1 MMLSQNVPMLRPRV
15 GKPLARSALLVV
27 ALMPVVAGCGDDGP
41 KANPN
46 AQPSEV
52 VQTLA
57 ITLDAAASPQT
68 YELKRG
74 KLTYLNVT
82 SPEAGELSVTG
93 HDATARVEAG
103 KSNSLIFSANDEG
116 TFDLLFRGTGSERTV
131 AKLRFS

>member
-1 MMLSQNVPMLRPRV
+1 MTFSQKTTLRARI
-15 GKPLARSALLVV
+15 GQPLARVALLVG
-27 ALMPVVAGCGDDGP
+27 ALIPAVAGCGDDGP

-57 ITLDAAASPQT
+57 ITLDGAASPQT

-74 KLTYLNVT
+74 KLTYLNVS
-82 SPEAGELSVTG
+82 SPEAGELNLTG
-93 HDATARVEAG
+93 HNATARVEAG
-103 KSNSLIFSANDEG
+103 KSNSLIFSANNEG
-116 TFDLLFRGTGSERTV
+116 TFDLLFRGTGGERTV

>member
-1 MMLSQNVPMLRPRV
+1 MTYRQNIGILRTRA
-15 GKPLARSALLVV
+15 GKPLGRSAVFLL

-57 ITLDAAASPQT
+57 ITWDGVAAPQT

-74 KLTYLNVT
+74 KLTYVNVT
-82 SPEAGELSVTG
+82 SPEAGELNLTG
-93 HDATARVEAG
+93 HNATARVEAG
-103 KSNSLIFSANDEG
+103 KSNSLIFSANNEG
-116 TFDLLFRGTGSERTV
+116 SFDLLFRGQGSARTV

>member
-1 MMLSQNVPMLRPRV
+1 MIYRQIHQARGRV
-15 GKPLARSALLVV
+15 GGRLTRFALLLVI
-27 ALMPVVAGCGDDGP
+27 LMPVSAGCGDDGP

-57 ITLDAAASPQT
+57 ITLDGAASPQT

-82 SPEAGELSVTG
+82 SPEAGELSLTG
-93 HDATARVEAG
+93 HTASARVEAG
-103 KSNSLIFSANDEG
+103 KSNTLIFSANNEG
-116 TFDLLFRGTGSERTV
+116 TFDLLFRGTVSERTV